1 MSLRDSGNA
10 GAAVGNR
17 PYQASSDAQPPGAA
31 KPRDAEIG
39 AGLHGVMV
47 FPD

>member
-17 PYQASSDAQPPGAA
+17 PFQASGDAQPPGAA
-31 KPRDAEIG
+31 KPRDAQIETGLRG
-39 AGLHGVMV
+39 AMV